1 LRIFFTILFSVCCF
15 AKSQGQNYFP
25 YKAPKQNVAW
35 IDSMKRIVAYDFDV
49 DVSEKNNWKRQLN
62 YVNTCALLGRYW
74 EWAYE
79 KRYVK
84 NMKKALVYYDK
95 VINILRFYGY
105 NEKAKA
111 IRTNVY
117 RKLEDIYFRGKG
129 VKKDKVYALQLALDG
144 IGKNFELID
153 FYSERYY
160 GKISNINFNKI
171 SFVEINDSI
180 FIFKANPFAVKAEVI
195 NRNSL
200 FEKMNK
206 VIDLFK
212 LKSNNDSL
220 YIAISTV
227 CRPNSRSEQYTYLMI
242 NKITSFLISKE
253 INPDFINTNN
263 EIGFVDDNFLT
274 ISFKK
279 I

>member
-1 LRIFFTILFSVCCF
+1 LRIFFTILIFTCCIT
-15 AKSQGQNYFP
+15 KSTAQNYFP
-25 YKAPKQNVAW
+25 YKAPKQNVVW
-35 IDSMKRIVAYDFDV
+35 IDSMKCIINNGFEV
-49 DVSEKNNWKRQLN
+49 DEKKKNNWKKQLN

-74 EWAYE
+74 EWAYD

-84 NMKKALVYYDK
+84 NMNKALVYYDK

-111 IRTNVY
+111 IRTGVY
-117 RKLEDIYFRGKG
+117 RKLEDIYFKGKG
-129 VKKDKVYALQLALDG
+129 VKRDKVYALQLALDG
-144 IGKNFELID
+144 IGNNFELID

-160 GKISNINFNKI
+160 GKKSKINFNKI
-171 SFVEINDSI
+171 TFLEINDST

-242 NKITSFLISKE
+242 NKITSFMISKE

-263 EIGFVDDNFLT
+263 EIGFVDDNFIT